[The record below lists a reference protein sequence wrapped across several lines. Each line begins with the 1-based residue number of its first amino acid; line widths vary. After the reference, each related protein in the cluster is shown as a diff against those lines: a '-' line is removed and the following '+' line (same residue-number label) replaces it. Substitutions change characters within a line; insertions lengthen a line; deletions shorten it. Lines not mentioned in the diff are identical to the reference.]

1 MHTAILNEI
10 DPIAYLGKLM
20 SLIQLY
26 LEFNLSVTDAMLA
39 AESDL
44 VTWKTLDP
52 DFRLLSGAVG
62 RKPDFA
68 RPASRPNLR
77 VFHELHQGRAK
88 A

>member
-1 MHTAILNEI
+1 MDTAILNEI

-20 SLIQLY
+20 SLIELY
-26 LEFNLSVTDAMLA
+26 MEFSLSVTDAMLA

-44 VTWKTLDP
+44 VTWKTFDP
-52 DFRLLSGAVG
+52 DIRPLSRAVG

-68 RPASRPNLR
+68 GPTSRPNLR